1 MSIPH
6 VLRRGASTADSLR
19 TLWGLGISTVLTVAV
34 IPYPLMALYSGAED
48 SHRLHDTV
56 GALQYL
62 PLWALPVM
70 MFTLGRDRASSWRLA
85 LATSVVIAGVGVW
98 AGDVVPSASWMP
110 LATLLVL
117 WPRDIRW
124 VVQRRSPLGA
134 AGAGLAIWVALT
146 VAPNLVRLQR
156 MHMPDPHTARFH
168 FSGTAAAY
176 LAVAVAAV
184 VVALWR
190 TGMAVHITVAVS
202 LALAGAANLVW
213 PLQESSI
220 DASLVWTLLGAAAL
234 VGADAWWARAQRR
247 RRTSNTTSVD
257 TTATASTNTT
267 ASVEL

>member
-6 VLRRGASTADSLR
+6 VLRRGATRPVSLR
-19 TLWGLGISTVLTVAV
+19 TLWGVGISTVLTVAV

-70 MFTLGRDRASSWRLA
+70 LFTLGRDREGAWRLA
-85 LATSVVIAGVGVW
+85 LASSLVMAGVGVW
-98 AGDVVPSASWMP
+98 AGDLVPSSSWMP

-124 VVQRRSPLGA
+124 VVQRRSPLGVVA
-134 AGAGLAIWVALT
+134 SGLAIWVAIT

-176 LAVAVAAV
+176 LAVAAATV

-190 TGMAVHITVAVS
+190 TGVTVHITVTVS

-220 DASLVWTLLGAAAL
+220 DASLAWTLLGAAAL
-234 VGADAWWARAQRR
+234 VGTDVAWARAQRR
-247 RRTSNTTSVD
+247 RRTSNTTSTD
-257 TTATASTNTT
+257 TTATASTSTT